1 MTGCVGSTTGLGS
14 VARLVPAGL
23 VALAMSLCVQAPAV
37 AAGDEAGPGADFRV
51 SPDNRPGAYRR
62 LDGTRDAVHDACS
75 GRRRQQVEP
84 TIAVNPRD
92 PRMIAAG
99 AMDAC
104 IAIRNPGPVAQAQHA
119 LAYYRSADSGRTWRA
134 SLFPGYGVED
144 SGPASELACAM
155 QGDPSMA
162 FDRHGRLFYA
172 ALCPVF
178 VGFGTTDFQIA
189 VATFDRDGS
198 RFVRAVRA
206 DPTPPPDQESMR
218 STDKVN
224 LAVDTTRSRHAGNVY
239 VSYLECAG
247 PATMG
252 PCANENESVIHVVR
266 STDHGRTFSEPAVIA
281 GPEGRFASFTDLAV
295 GPDGTVYVTF
305 RSSPTAEQRP
315 IWIARSTDGGRTFS
329 PAQLIARFTT
339 FDYEQFQLA
348 GGDAFGNCG
357 DGPFTCASG
366 FNLPVFRSFAQVT
379 ADRTGV
385 HVAWNQER
393 PSGQSK
399 LFVRSSPD
407 GVTWTSPPVQVDDVP
422 QGHQWWPDI
431 VSVDGV
437 ITVVFLDSRR
447 DPAYSPDRPPGNTAH
462 GTNPGPSVDTYVA
475 SSRDGGRTW
484 KTRRLSRRP
493 SVPNYETYHEARVP
507 WYGDY
512 IYLSGAPGAGVV
524 AAWVDSRDVLP
535 GDDTRPDSEENGFD
549 VFAPCAWDPN
559 TVTGPPTGYRAP
571 TYSDPC
577 LDQGGLDLN
586 IYGAWVSRSHS
597 CRGWWCDTESRAS
610 PGGPRSLA
618 SRPDGSMGS
627 ARAAHHEPAAASWET
642 TRVRTRSGPALQ

>member
-1 MTGCVGSTTGLGS
+1 M
-14 VARLVPAGL
+14 ARF
-23 VALAMSLCVQAPAV
+23 
-37 AAGDEAGPGADFRV
+37 DDH
-51 SPDNRPGAYRR
+51 RR
-62 LDGTRDAVHDACS
+62 
-75 GRRRQQVEP
+75 
-84 TIAVNPRD
+84 
-92 PRMIAAG
+92 
-99 AMDAC
+99 
-104 IAIRNPGPVAQAQHA
+104 
-119 LAYYRSADSGRTWRA
+119 
-134 SLFPGYGVED
+134 
-144 SGPASELACAM
+144 PASFESRKPSRNELLE
-155 QGDPSMA
+155 GPS
-162 FDRHGRLFYA
+162 D
-172 ALCPVF
+172 ALP
-178 VGFGTTDFQIA
+178 
-189 VATFDRDGS
+189 
-198 RFVRAVRA
+198 RARW
-206 DPTPPPDQESMR
+206 
-218 STDKVN
+218 VN

-305 RSSPTAEQRP
+305 RSSPTAGQRP

-385 HVAWNQER
+385 HVAWNQE
-393 PSGQSK
+393 QC
-399 LFVRSSPD
+399 
-407 GVTWTSPPVQVDDVP
+407 
-422 QGHQWWPDI
+422 
-431 VSVDGV
+431 

-512 IYLSGAPGAGVV
+512 IYLSGARGAGVV

-559 TVTGPPTGYRAP
+559 TVAGPPTGYRAP

-597 CRGWWCDTESRAS
+597 CRGWWCDKESRAS

-618 SRPDGSMGS
+618 SRPDGWMGS